1 MRRSQTITDA
11 VAMGLSVTCAIH
23 CLLLPVALV
32 LLPSLAALQLD
43 NEAFHI
49 WMIVGVIPT
58 SAYALTLGCKTH
70 KTFRFAVIAGV
81 GVTLLVLALLLG
93 ESGIGEAGEKILTV
107 IGAGFVALGHWQN
120 YHRCQQVSRVECEC
134 PEEEKRITL

>member
-1 MRRSQTITDA
+1 MKRSQTISDA
-11 VAMGLSVTCAIH
+11 LAMGLSVTCAIH

-49 WMIVGVIPT
+49 WMVVGVIPT
-58 SAYALTLGCKTH
+58 SVYALTLGCKTH
-70 KTFRFAVIAGV
+70 KTYRFAMIAGV

-93 ESGIGEAGEKILTV
+93 ESVIGEAGEKILTA
-107 IGAGFVALGHWQN
+107 IGAGFVAFGHWQN
-120 YHRCQQVSRVECEC
+120 YQRCQQVSRAECEC
-134 PEEEKRITL
+134 PEGEARVTF